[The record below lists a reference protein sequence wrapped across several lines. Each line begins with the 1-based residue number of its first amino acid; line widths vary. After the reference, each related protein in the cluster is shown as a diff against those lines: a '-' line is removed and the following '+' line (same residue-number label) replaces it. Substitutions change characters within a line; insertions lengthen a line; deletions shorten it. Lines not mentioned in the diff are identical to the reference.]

1 MSYSSSMLRFLVDI
15 YNRTEQTA
23 GKFGIDGSGISWEK
37 VAENIHVN
45 ITWAKGATALRVG
58 AIDAY
63 TEIIVRMPYNTVVN
77 MRSRI
82 MWNGQLYQIK
92 PNTFHPDYMEDK
104 IQFNATLLVDE
115 VEDEETTTTD
125 SGETTVTQEETL
137 TV

>member
-15 YNRTEQTA
+15 YNRTEQTT
-23 GKFGIDGSGISWEK
+23 GRFGNDGGGVSWEK
-37 VAENIHVN
+37 AASNIHVN

-58 AIDAY
+58 ALDAY
-63 TEIIVRMPYNTVVN
+63 TEIIVRMPYNTVVT

-82 MWNGQLYQIK
+82 VWNGQTYQVK
-92 PNTFHPDYMEDK
+92 PNTFHSDYQEDK

-125 SGETTVTQEETL
+125 SETTTEEET
-137 TV
+137 TTE

>member
-23 GKFGIDGSGISWEK
+23 GRFGIDGGGVSWEK
-37 VAENIHVN
+37 TASNIHVN
-45 ITWAKGATALRVG
+45 IPWAKGATALRVG
-58 AIDAY
+58 ALDAY
-63 TEIIVRMPYNTVVN
+63 TEIIVRMPFNTVVT

-82 MWNGQLYQIK
+82 VWNGQTYQVK
-92 PNTFHPDYMEDK
+92 PNTFHSDFQEDK

-125 SGETTVTQEETL
+125 SETTTEEET
-137 TV
+137 TTE